1 MEKMMNVPDD
11 LITGKDLDYLSDMFE
26 WNYVA
31 YKKVC
36 NEAECLNDKKISE
49 VFNEASVLFDGNLN
63 LVLNIVNNPG
73 GEIDE

>member
-36 NEAECLNDKKISE
+36 NESEYLNDKKISE
-49 VFNEASVLFDGNLN
+49 VFDEASTLFDGNLN
-63 LVLNIVNNPG
+63 LILNIINNPG